1 MLIELESNADTFLIM
16 HEGKLKT
23 MLRADI
29 ALFILLE
36 KTSLPRSIVTN
47 VTIFVVWLAACC
59 VWLGY

>member
-1 MLIELESNADTFLIM
+1 MLIEVKSIADTFLIM

-36 KTSLPRSIVTN
+36 KISLPVAS
-47 VTIFVVWLAACC
+47 
-59 VWLGY
+59 